1 MTVHLD
7 SGTRTARKQHIC
19 DLCGQFIRPGWKY
32 NWSSQIF
39 DNRLSTFKSHPACDE
54 LTVGR
59 DIEWECFWPGDWPF
73 DEEGQWPK
81 YAEDGSVI
89 QRAEEGGK

>member
-1 MTVHLD
+1 MTVHLG

-19 DLCGQFIRPGWKY
+19 DLCGQFIRPGWNY

-39 DNRLSTFKSHPACDE
+39 DNRLSTFKYHPACDE
-54 LTVGR
+54 LTANW
-59 DIEWECFWPGDWPF
+59 DETDWECHMPGDGP
-73 DEEGQWPK
+73 WPK

-89 QRAEEGGK
+89 QRAEEKEGEEKE